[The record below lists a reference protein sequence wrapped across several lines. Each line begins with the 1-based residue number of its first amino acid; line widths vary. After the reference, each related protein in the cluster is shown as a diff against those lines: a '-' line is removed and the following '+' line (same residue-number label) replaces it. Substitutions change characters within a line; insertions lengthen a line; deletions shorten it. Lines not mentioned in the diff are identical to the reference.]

1 MSDVA
6 INQVLAQ
13 MRSLAARASATGDA
27 ESSAGV
33 SAPGEDFSS
42 LMRQSLDEVNQAMQE
57 SRAMVDAY
65 EAGSSE
71 VSLTEL
77 MVSAQRASLEF
88 QALTQVRNKLLDA
101 YQEVMR
107 MQV

>member
-1 MSDVA
+1 MSDIA

-13 MRSLAARASATGDA
+13 MRAMAARAGTEG
-27 ESSAGV
+27 ESSATSNAPEF
-33 SAPGEDFSS
+33 SAV
-42 LMRQSLDEVNQAMQE
+42 MRQSLDEVNQSMQK
-57 SRAMVDAY
+57 SRALADAF
-65 EAGSSE
+65 EAGDKD

-88 QALTQVRNKLLDA
+88 QALTEVRNKLLSA